1 MEEGFLSEGG
11 FLLEGVGG
19 FLFED
24 KEEVEK
30 FEMWATEEDKP
41 IKDCCKETI

>member
-1 MEEGFLSEGG
+1 MEEGFLSGGG

-24 KEEVEK
+24 KEEVEE
-30 FEMWATEEDKP
+30 FEIRVTEEDKP